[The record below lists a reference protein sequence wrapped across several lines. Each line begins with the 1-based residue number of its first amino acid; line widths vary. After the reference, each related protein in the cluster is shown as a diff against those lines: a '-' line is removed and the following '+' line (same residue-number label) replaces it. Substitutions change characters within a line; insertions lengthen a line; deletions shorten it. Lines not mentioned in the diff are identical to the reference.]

1 MLQLTYD
8 RYGGV
13 IVDQDSFPDTIP
25 EFKEQIEQLIENL
38 NDKKL
43 LWVKVPIEKSEFIPI
58 LTRLGFEFHYC
69 DEKNLM
75 LVKKLIGNSFVP
87 TARNFVVGIGAI
99 VIHEGKL
106 LVVRDKFS
114 PDFKLPGGHIEKNE
128 PMKKAL
134 KREVFEET
142 GIDTELE
149 SIINIGHFPVG
160 QFGESVLY
168 IVCTARALTTSI
180 SINDSLEIVEAK
192 WVDPLEY
199 VEADFANVYNKNV
212 VKAALNNKDI
222 KLTERTL
229 PLKIAGSEVFL

>member
-75 LVKKLIGNSFVP
+75 LIKKLIGNSFVP

-114 PDFKLPGGHIEKNE
+114 PDFKLPGGLLRRPTLGEQLVTCIS
-128 PMKKAL
+128 PM
-134 KREVFEET
+134 VT
-142 GIDTELE
+142 
-149 SIINIGHFPVG
+149 
-160 QFGESVLY
+160 
-168 IVCTARALTTSI
+168 
-180 SINDSLEIVEAK
+180 
-192 WVDPLEY
+192 
-199 VEADFANVYNKNV
+199 
-212 VKAALNNKDI
+212 
-222 KLTERTL
+222 
-229 PLKIAGSEVFL
+229 